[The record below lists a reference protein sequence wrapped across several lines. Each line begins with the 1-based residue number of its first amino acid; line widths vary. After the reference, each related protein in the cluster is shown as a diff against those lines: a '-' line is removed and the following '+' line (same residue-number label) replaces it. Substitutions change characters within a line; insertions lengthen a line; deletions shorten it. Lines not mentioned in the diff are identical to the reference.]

1 MEKDGIGTK
10 EINYRLRDAVF
21 PRQRYWGEP
30 FPVYYVNG
38 VPKIIEKKYL
48 PIKLPDVEKYLPT
61 ESGDP
66 PLGRA
71 EYWAWDEKENK
82 IVSKNKIDNKTIFP
96 IELKFSE
103 FSKDKNLNS
112 GPP

>member
-1 MEKDGIGTK
+1 M
-10 EINYRLRDAVF
+10 RDAVF
-21 PRQRYWGEP
+21 SRQRYWGEP

-71 EYWAWDEKENK
+71 EYWAWDTWLLIMSFVSGSRDCNK
-82 IVSKNKIDNKTIFP
+82 
-96 IELKFSE
+96 
-103 FSKDKNLNS
+103 
-112 GPP
+112 